1 MEPTMIRR
9 RPSLLTAARALLAL
23 LLGAAGG
30 CLQGTPARI
39 DAPADPAA
47 GEVPFELVG
56 PNDAA
61 IVVSAEVNGEGPFD
75 LVVDTGATF
84 TCLDESLARRLELPD
99 APRIGFGAG
108 IGGGGRMR
116 VVEIESLKIGETTA
130 HDLLGSAV
138 DLQHL
143 QDPPGFDVDGLLGL
157 NLLKSFRVTLDFE
170 RQVLRLEAI

>member
-1 MEPTMIRR
+1 MTRP
-9 RPSLLTAARALLAL
+9 RPSLLTAAPGLLAL
-23 LLGAAGG
+23 LLGAAG

-39 DAPADPAA
+39 DAPADTAA

-61 IVVSAEVNGEGPFD
+61 IVVQVEINGEGPFD

-84 TCLDESLARRLELPD
+84 TCLDESLAERLELPD
-99 APRIGFGAG
+99 APGIGFGAG

-116 VVEIESLKIGETTA
+116 VVQIESLKIGETTA
-130 HDLLGSAV
+130 HDLLGCAV

-143 QDPPGFDVDGLLGL
+143 QDLPGFDVDGLLGL
-157 NLLKSFRVTLDFE
+157 NLLKSFRVTLNFE
-170 RQVLRLEAI
+170 RQVLRLEPV

>member
-1 MEPTMIRR
+1 MIRQR
-9 RPSLLTAARALLAL
+9 FSRLAAGTAFPALFAV

-30 CLQGTPARI
+30 CLQGPPARI

-61 IVVSAEVNGEGPFD
+61 IVVPVEVNGEGPFD

-84 TCLDESLARRLELPD
+84 TCLDESLAERLELPD
-99 APRIGFGAG
+99 APGIGFGAG

-116 VVEIESLKIGETTA
+116 VVQIESLKIGETTA
-130 HDLLGSAV
+130 HDLLGCAV
-138 DLQHL
+138 DLRHL
-143 QDPPGFDVDGLLGL
+143 QDLPGFDVDGLLGL

-170 RQVLRLEAI
+170 RQVLRLEPV

>member
-1 MEPTMIRR
+1 MTRR
-9 RPSLLTAARALLAL
+9 RPSLLAAATALLAL
-23 LLGAAGG
+23 FLGAAGG

-61 IVVSAEVNGEGPFD
+61 IVVQVEVNGEGPFD

-99 APRIGFGAG
+99 APGIGFGAG
-108 IGGGGRMR
+108 IGGGRMR

-130 HDLLGSAV
+130 HDLLGCVV
-138 DLQHL
+138 DLRHL
-143 QDPPGFDVDGLLGL
+143 QDLPGFDVDGLLGL

-170 RQVLRLEAI
+170 RQVLRLEPI